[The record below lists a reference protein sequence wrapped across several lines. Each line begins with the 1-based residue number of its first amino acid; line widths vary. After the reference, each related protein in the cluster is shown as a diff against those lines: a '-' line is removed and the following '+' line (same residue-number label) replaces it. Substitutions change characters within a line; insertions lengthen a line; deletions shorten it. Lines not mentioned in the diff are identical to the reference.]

1 MTGRRARA
9 PLVVALAV
17 LAVGLGAGRAAAQA
31 PPFETRKIADNV
43 YVFRFGGHQSMFVVT
58 ADGVIATDPIGD
70 RRPHAVH
77 TYIDEIRKITAA
89 PIKYVVYSHH
99 HYDHI
104 EGGKP
109 FKDGGPPSSPIRTSR
124 AGWRR

>member
-1 MTGRRARA
+1 MTRRRALA

-17 LAVGLGAGRAAAQA
+17 LAVGLGAGRLAAQA

-58 ADGVIATDPIGD
+58 PDGVIATDPIGY

-77 TYIDEIRKITAA
+77 TYIDEIRKITPA

-109 FKDGGPPSSPIRTSR
+109 FKDAGATFIAHKNAKSR
-124 AGWRR
+124 